1 MRVNIKIKAFYTA
14 SIDISEDMY
23 NSMKKSLNK
32 EFSSERYNNFAFSKE
47 EDKIF
52 EKLQSVAIKEPDS
65 ESYEIVEI
73 FK

>member
-1 MRVNIKIKAFYTA
+1 MRVDIKIKAYYTTQ
-14 SIDISEDMY
+14 IDISEDMY

-32 EFSSERYNNFAFSKE
+32 EFSSERYNNFAFSEE

-52 EKLQSVAIKEPDS
+52 EKLQSATIKNPDS

>member
-1 MRVNIKIKAFYTA
+1 MRVDIKIKAFYTA

-32 EFSSERYNNFAFSKE
+32 EFSSEKYNNFAFSEE
-47 EDKIF
+47 EDKIY
-52 EKLQSVAIKEPDS
+52 EKLLSATIKEPNS